1 MSGDRRVVVSRGL
14 LRIVQED
21 KRDAHSGAH
30 QSLYHVEIEGEGI
43 LHTYGSLEMALFE
56 LEAIG
61 DSSMRDAES

>member
-21 KRDAHSGAH
+21 KRDVHSGAN
-30 QSLYHVEIEGEGI
+30 QSLYHVEIEGEGV

-56 LEAIG
+56 LDAIG
-61 DSSMRDAES
+61 DSSFPDADA